1 MSTNIQESHTERHS
15 ALNSACEGDSAY
27 EWLKNFHSVFYTE
40 IVEKNHFL
48 RSTIATYHCIKLT

>member
-40 IVEKNHFL
+40 IVEKII
-48 RSTIATYHCIKLT
+48 SYIAQLLLIIV